1 MQFAIGQPNPRTEDP
16 RLVKGGGLYADDV
29 NLDGQLWGAVLRSPH
44 AHAAIAG
51 IDCSEARR
59 GPGVRLVLTNA
70 DLEAEGIGSLPFTGA
85 VTNRDGSPIA
95 AIPHPVL
102 AAGRV
107 RHVGEPVV
115 FVVAES
121 REAAR
126 DACEAVH
133 VDYHPLDAVTGTA
146 GALADDAPQLWE
158 EAPGNVVLDWEV
170 GDAAAVR
177 SAFATAERVVEL
189 EVVNNRVV
197 VAPLEPRAAVGD
209 YEPGNGRFTL
219 HACSQGAHKL
229 AAPLAR
235 DVLKVPGDRLRV
247 LTGDVGGAFG
257 MKNFL
262 FHEYVLVLV
271 AARRLQR
278 PVKWTAD
285 RSESFVS
292 DLQGRDRVMRGRMAF
307 DSACRIVALEVD
319 VIASFGAY
327 VSQFMPFVATLAAT
341 AIQSMAYRIPA
352 IHTRVRGVM
361 TNTVPIDAYRGAGR
375 PETGFMVERLL
386 DLAARRFGLSGSAI
400 RRLNHVRQED
410 FPWDTGVGV
419 VYDCGDFGRHLDRA
433 LELADVA
440 GFPARRKESARRG
453 VLRGLGVT
461 GVFDRCGGMGPDMVD
476 LDIDSEGHVVARVGT
491 QTNGQGHET
500 AYTQIIA
507 DRLKVD
513 PSRIRIL
520 QGDNELVPFGSGN
533 GGSNFIAIAGSACL
547 IAVGEAIDKGRR
559 IAAHLLETA
568 PDDIVFEDGVFRID
582 GTDRTL
588 TFEEVAAGSADPD
601 RLAQG
606 EDPGWRVSGTYKPP
620 DGPAFPNGTHVCEL
634 EVDPETGVT
643 TLKRYVAVDDA
654 GVVINPLLV
663 DGQMHGGVVQGIGQ
677 ALAEEA
683 LYDPGSGQLLTGS
696 FLDYQLPRASDL
708 VMIETDRIE
717 VPTARNLLGVKGI
730 GETGAIGSP
739 PAVINALVDALAP
752 LGIDHIDMPA
762 TPLKV
767 WQAIRNAPATARG
780 GHASGHENH
789 NRESRG

>member
-1 MQFAIGQPNPRTEDP
+1 MQFAMGQPNPRTEDP
-16 RLVKGGGLYADDV
+16 RLVTGGGRYADDE

-44 AHAAIAG
+44 AHASIAS
-51 IDCSEARR
+51 IDCRDARST
-59 GPGVRLVLTNA
+59 PGVRLVLTAA
-70 DLEAEGIGSLPFTGA
+70 DLEAEGIGSLPFAGA

-102 AAGRV
+102 ATGRV

-121 REAAR
+121 RETAR
-126 DACEAVH
+126 DACEAVQ
-133 VDYHPLDAVTGTA
+133 VDYDPLDAVTGTA
-146 GALADDAPQLWE
+146 GALGEEAPQLWE

-170 GDAAAVR
+170 GDAEAVR
-177 SAFATAERVVEL
+177 SGFAAADRVVEL

-197 VAPLEPRAAVGD
+197 VAPLEPRAAIGD
-209 YEPGNGRFTL
+209 YEPESGRFIL

-229 AAPLAR
+229 ATPLAR

-271 AARRLQR
+271 AARRLRR

-292 DLQGRDRVMRGRMAF
+292 DLQGRDRVMKGRMAF

-319 VIASFGAY
+319 VVANFGAY
-327 VSQFMPFVATLAAT
+327 VSQFMPFVATRAAT

-400 RRLNHVRQED
+400 RRLNHVRKED
-410 FPWDTGVGV
+410 FPWDTGLGV
-419 VYDCGDFGRHLDRA
+419 IYDCGEFARHLDLA
-433 LELADVA
+433 LDHADVA
-440 GFPARRKESARRG
+440 GFPARREEAARRG
-453 VLRGLGVT
+453 MLRGLGVT

-476 LDIDSEGHVVARVGT
+476 LDIDSEGKVLARVGT

-500 AYTQIIA
+500 VYTQIIA

-513 PSRIRIL
+513 PTRIRIL

-547 IAVGEAIDKGRR
+547 IAVGHAIDKGRR
-559 IAAHLLETA
+559 ITAHLLESA
-568 PDDIVFEDGVFRID
+568 VEDIVFEDGVFRID

-588 TFEEVAAGSADPD
+588 TFEEVAAAAGDP
-601 RLAQG
+601 AGMAEG
-606 EDPGWRVSGTYKPP
+606 EEPGWRVSGTYKAP
-620 DGPAFPNGTHVCEL
+620 DGPAFPNGTHICEL
-634 EVDPETGVT
+634 EVDPETGMT
-643 TLKRYVAVDDA
+643 ELKRYVAVDDA

-663 DGQMHGGVVQGIGQ
+663 DGQMHGGVAQGIGQ
-677 ALAEEA
+677 ALTEEA

-717 VPTARNLLGVKGI
+717 VPTTRNVLGAKGV

-767 WQAIRNAPATARG
+767 WKAIQNAPATACR
-780 GHASGHENH
+780 GHESEVEDH
-789 NRESRG
+789 SREMCR